1 MVLMREAYCR
11 RVSYFQPGPAG
22 EAPVMNRRLGEPHT
36 WADRRS

>member
-22 EAPVMNRRLGEPHT
+22 RAAHLGRPQVVTKGTET
-36 WADRRS
+36 GS